1 MSGTWRDFALC
12 RQIADTATFYPNKGE
27 SCREAKQICSMCRVR
42 ALCLAEA
49 MATPEVLDHWIWGGT
64 SAYERRL
71 MRRKTTTVNTPKTQ
85 PKPQQQPERA
95 A

>member
-1 MSGTWRDFALC
+1 MTGTWRDFALC
-12 RQIADTATFYPNKGE
+12 RQIADTATFYPGKGE
-27 SCREAKQICSMCRVR
+27 SSREAKRVCSLCHVR

-49 MATPEVLDHWIWGGT
+49 MATPEVLDHGIWGGT

-71 MRRKTTTVNTPKTQ
+71 MRRGGDRRPTTA
-85 PKPQQQPERA
+85 PQQQPGKA